1 MKNERKKFQI
11 TFHTTTDAMA
21 MERYC
26 KKRKE
31 PGRLIP
37 RSGTISPPDADLHG
51 AFCRKRGNIFFESDG
66 GGNITPRLCMNVCYK
81 ISQFYHKR
89 FHIGLISS

>member
-1 MKNERKKFQI
+1 MKKREKKIVI

-37 RSGTISPPDADLHG
+37 VRVRSRPDADLHG
-51 AFCRKRGNIFFESDG
+51 AFCRKRGNIF
-66 GGNITPRLCMNVCYK
+66 
-81 ISQFYHKR
+81 
-89 FHIGLISS
+89 

>member
-1 MKNERKKFQI
+1 MKKREKKIVI

-37 RSGTISPPDADLHG
+37 VPGTISA
-51 AFCRKRGNIFFESDG
+51 
-66 GGNITPRLCMNVCYK
+66 VC
-81 ISQFYHKR
+81 
-89 FHIGLISS
+89 

>member
-1 MKNERKKFQI
+1 MKKREKKIVI

-31 PGRLIP
+31 P
-37 RSGTISPPDADLHG
+37 AD
-51 AFCRKRGNIFFESDG
+51 
-66 GGNITPRLCMNVCYK
+66 
-81 ISQFYHKR
+81 
-89 FHIGLISS
+89 